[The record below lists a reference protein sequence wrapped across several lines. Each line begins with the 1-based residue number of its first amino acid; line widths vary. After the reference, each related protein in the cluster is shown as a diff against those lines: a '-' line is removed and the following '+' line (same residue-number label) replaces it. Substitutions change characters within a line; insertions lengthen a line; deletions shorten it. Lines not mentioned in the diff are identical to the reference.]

1 MMSDILLNISQLN
14 IFLLTSR
21 YKLEAKLFESEY
33 KIKESCEEKVS
44 PQFREYSRTHEV
56 LYKS

>member
-1 MMSDILLNISQLN
+1 MMNDVQLNISQLY
-14 IFLLTSR
+14 ILLLILR
-21 YKLEAKLFESEY
+21 YKLGAKLFESEY
-33 KIKESCEEKVS
+33 KMKESCGEKVS